1 MPEEQQ
7 EKRISVIKFILSR
20 PEGQKL
26 AAASMLVVIFLVG
39 VIGMETRSYYK
50 TIQDGNMKCEIA
62 YKRAIIVIDSL
73 KNEALRA
80 SEETNKRL
88 QARILWEDSVKQTLQ
103 LLLYKNVNNVKT
115 GK

>member
-39 VIGMETRSYYK
+39 VIGMETHSYYK
-50 TIQDGNMKCEIA
+50 TIQDSCTRCEIGYGKA
-62 YKRAIIVIDSL
+62 EKTIDSL
-73 KNEALRA
+73 KNDAFKK
-80 SEETNKRL
+80 SDDTNKRL
-88 QARILWEDSVKQTLQ
+88 QERLLWEDSIKQQLQ
-103 LLLYKNVNNVKT
+103 ILL
-115 GK
+115 